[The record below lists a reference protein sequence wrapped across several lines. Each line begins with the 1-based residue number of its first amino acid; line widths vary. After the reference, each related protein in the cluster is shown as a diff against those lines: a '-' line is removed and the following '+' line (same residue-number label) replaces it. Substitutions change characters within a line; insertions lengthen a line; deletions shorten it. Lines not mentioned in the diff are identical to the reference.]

1 MKYLITFLFCLL
13 SINALC
19 QSIDDIDFSSEEA
32 VIEYFKK
39 QGTTDP
45 IEGIWVY
52 SSGKTYYKLA
62 ILGAGNN
69 FIACKSS
76 A

>member
-13 SINALC
+13 STYSFC

-39 QGTTDP
+39 QGTSDP

-52 SSGKTYYKLA
+52 AGTNYYKIA
-62 ILGAGNN
+62 IIKTSNKK
-69 FIACKSS
+69 F
-76 A
+76 